1 MLVTPEICWIDTPD
15 ALDAACEAVSDA
27 PVIALDTEFFR
38 ERTFHPVPA
47 LIQFC
52 AGGAAYLVDPT
63 TVACTDAFRQLL
75 GGVAESASGEKSP
88 TAPLKLLHASSEDL
102 EVFALWSGVA
112 IKPLVDTQIAQAL
125 ISEVPSMGYQK
136 LVEHWLGETLPKDE
150 TRSNWLERPLS
161 ETQLTYAALDV
172 VYLLDVWAK
181 QQEKLEQLGR
191 LDWLEEQ
198 CQQLSAQA
206 VRSDAA
212 DGQWYLRQR
221 QLWRLSARQVEAY
234 RRLTLWREGEVRRRD
249 LPRGWLI
256 HDKVLYAI
264 AERMP
269 ASREALAQV
278 EGVKPPLV
286 KREGDKLLALVQ
298 QAREADGSALPV
310 PPLSPMEPAFK
321 RRMKAMKAVINAQ
334 AAQLGV
340 APETLLNRRDLEALA
355 SASLRGEILP
365 LPDGWRGELL
375 SEALAEALNEVAIT
389 S

>member
-1 MLVTPEICWIDTPD
+1 MLVTPEICWIDTPE
-15 ALDAACEAVSDA
+15 ALDAACQAVADA

-52 AGGAAYLVDPT
+52 AGDIAYLVDPT
-63 TVACTDAFRQLL
+63 VVHCTETFRQLL
-75 GGVAESASGEKSP
+75 GGAQGRV
-88 TAPLKLLHASSEDL
+88 PLKLLHASSEDL
-102 EVFALWSGVA
+102 EVFAHWAGVA
-112 IKPLVDTQIAQAL
+112 ITPLVDTQIAQAL
-125 ISEVPSMGYQK
+125 IGEVPSMGYQK

-172 VYLLDVWAK
+172 VYLLGVWEK
-181 QQEKLEQLGR
+181 QREKLEQLGR
-191 LDWLEEQ
+191 MAWLTEQ
-198 CQQLSAQA
+198 CDQLSEQA
-206 VRSDAA
+206 VRSDTA
-212 DGQWYLRQR
+212 DGRWYLRQR
-221 QLWRLSARQVEAY
+221 QLWKLSARQVEAY

-256 HDKVLYAI
+256 HDKILYAI

-269 ASREALAQV
+269 TSREVLAQI

-286 KREGDKLLALVQ
+286 KREGDKLLALVKEAI
-298 QAREADGSALPV
+298 QADESALPT

-321 RRMKAMKAVINAQ
+321 KRMKAMKAVVNGKAE
-334 AAQLGV
+334 QLGI
-340 APETLLNRRDLEALA
+340 APEMLLNRRDLEAIA
-355 SASLRGEILP
+355 SASLRGESLP
-365 LPDGWRGELL
+365 LPGGWRGERL
-375 SEALAEALNEVAIT
+375 SSALTGALDEVANA

>member
-15 ALDAACEAVSDA
+15 ALDTACDAVSGA
-27 PVIALDTEFFR
+27 SVIALDTEFFR

-63 TVACTDAFRQLL
+63 KVACTDAFRQLL
-75 GGVAESASGEKSP
+75 NHSAQ
-88 TAPLKLLHASSEDL
+88 LKLLHASSEDL
-102 EVFALWSGVA
+102 EVFANWAGVA
-112 IKPLVDTQIAQAL
+112 ITPLVDTQIAQAL
-125 ISEVPSMGYQK
+125 LGEVPSMGYQK
-136 LVEHWLGETLPKDE
+136 LVELWLGETLPKDE

-161 ETQLTYAALDV
+161 STQLTYAALDV
-172 VYLLDVWAK
+172 VYLLDVWTK
-181 QQEKLEQLGR
+181 QQEKLKQLGR
-191 LDWLEEQ
+191 LGWLEEH

-206 VRSDAA
+206 VRSTAA

-221 QLWRLSARQVEAY
+221 QLWRLSARQVDAY

-269 ASREALAQV
+269 TNRAALAQV

-286 KREGDKLLALVQ
+286 KREGDTLLALVQ
-298 QAREADGSALPV
+298 QAREVAESELPV
-310 PPLSPMEPAFK
+310 PPLSPMDPAFK
-321 RRMKAMKAVINAQ
+321 KRMKAMKSVVNAEAQ
-334 AAQLGV
+334 QLGI
-340 APETLLNRRDLEALA
+340 APEMLLNRRELEALT
-355 SASLRGEILP
+355 SASLRGESLP
-365 LPDGWRGELL
+365 LPSGWRGERL
-375 SEALAEALNEVAIT
+375 SKALADILNEVA
-389 S
+389 SAS